1 MDMTY
6 DNAQHVERIAAQVL
20 QPRKF
25 RSSSDVE
32 ILILSHS
39 SNLLYE
45 DMSILID
52 QSLIFVDVDKDSRQ
66 IVRLLP
72 IFESIQRP

>member
-6 DNAQHVERIAAQVL
+6 DNAQYVERIAAQVL
-20 QPRKF
+20 QARKF

-32 ILILSHS
+32 ILILSYS
-39 SNLLYE
+39 SNLLFE

-52 QSLIFVDVDKDSRQ
+52 QSLIFADVD
-66 IVRLLP
+66 
-72 IFESIQRP
+72 